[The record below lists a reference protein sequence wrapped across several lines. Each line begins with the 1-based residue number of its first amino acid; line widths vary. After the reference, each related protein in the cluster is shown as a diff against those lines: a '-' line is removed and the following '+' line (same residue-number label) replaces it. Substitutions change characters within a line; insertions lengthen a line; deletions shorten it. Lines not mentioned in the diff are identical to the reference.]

1 MAVPCPGLEGTRSG
15 GAPSCVSG
23 KSPPQTVAAALGIA
37 DGSGREGRGLPSD
50 IRVGVSGDLGGA
62 SSGGKERLAAEVSR
76 PSWGEE
82 LGNMENSHF
91 LQTSFSAEAGK
102 WNESSQERWGQDK
115 GAS

>member
-1 MAVPCPGLEGTRSG
+1 MAVPCPGAGGHPGSG

-62 SSGGKERLAAEVSR
+62 SSGGKKGWQQRFQDPAGERS
-76 PSWGEE
+76 
-82 LGNMENSHF
+82 
-91 LQTSFSAEAGK
+91 
-102 WNESSQERWGQDK
+102 
-115 GAS
+115 